1 MKKEYKNLLL
11 IAGGTFI
18 GLSIIF
24 RKPLTQGG
32 KKILEKLKVRVRGLA
47 GGKGRG

>member
-32 KKILEKLKVRVRGLA
+32 KKFWNTLDLQKSRNTQF
-47 GGKGRG
+47 